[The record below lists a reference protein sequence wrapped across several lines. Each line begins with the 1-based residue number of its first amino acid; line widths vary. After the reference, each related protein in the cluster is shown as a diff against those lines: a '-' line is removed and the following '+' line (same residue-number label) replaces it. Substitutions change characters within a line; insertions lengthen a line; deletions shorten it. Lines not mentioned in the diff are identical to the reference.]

1 MQNTTA
7 YSRGD
12 VVLVDFVFAEETG
25 SKRRPV
31 LLLSSEQYM
40 QGRQEV
46 VGFVL
51 GRQLRHE
58 YGLGRGRGHES
69 APFDNDQEIPAGI
82 DGYPEVE
89 AHLDLEEMLKGAP
102 PRQREAIEIYLESVR
117 TGRTVEELALERG
130 LKPVTVRNNIK
141 AFRKKYLR

>member
-31 LLLSSEQYM
+31 LLLSSERYM

-46 VGFVL
+46 VVSAITSNTRRILVGDYLMADWEEAGLIYPSVAT
-51 GRQLRHE
+51 GILRTIKQSMIDRKMGAVSIRDLAE
-58 YGLGRGRGHES
+58 IES
-69 APFDNDQEIPAGI
+69 N
-82 DGYPEVE
+82 
-89 AHLDLEEMLKGAP
+89 LE
-102 PRQREAIEIYLESVR
+102 QILELNR
-117 TGRTVEELALERG
+117 
-130 LKPVTVRNNIK
+130 
-141 AFRKKYLR
+141 